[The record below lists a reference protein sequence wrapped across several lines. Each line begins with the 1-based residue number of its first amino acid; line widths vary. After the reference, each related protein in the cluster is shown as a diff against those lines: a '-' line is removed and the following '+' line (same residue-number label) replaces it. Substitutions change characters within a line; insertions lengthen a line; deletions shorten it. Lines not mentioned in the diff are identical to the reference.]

1 MLPPTKKEIL
11 AELRRELSMRKALYP
26 KWIKSGRMHPEEAAK
41 RIAALNAA
49 LTDFETRYFGVQPG
63 LDL

>member
-1 MLPPTKKEIL
+1 MDISKADIVK
-11 AELRRELSMRKALYP
+11 ELRRELKMREGIYP
-26 KWIKSGRMHPEEAAK
+26 KWIKSGRISYQDAHHRTEAI
-41 RIAALNAA
+41 RAA